1 MVSVEKPLGSAL
13 GVASGLL
20 KGRYRVG
27 TMLGEGAMGVVYR
40 GIDEQSSTPIAI
52 KTLQPTAFHSPK
64 AHERFQREA
73 SLANK
78 LHHPGIA
85 RTLDFGV
92 EGETPF
98 LIMEL
103 VEGIE
108 LAEIIEQEA
117 PLPPA
122 RALDIAI
129 QLTEALAEAHHHN
142 LIHRDIKPA
151 NVMTVEKLDESSRSR
166 EICPGK

>member
-1 MVSVEKPLGSAL
+1 
-13 GVASGLL
+13 
-20 KGRYRVG
+20 
-27 TMLGEGAMGVVYR
+27 MLGEGAMGVVYR
-40 GIDEQSSTPIAI
+40 GIDEQSSTPVAI
-52 KTLQPTAFHSPK
+52 KTLQPAAFHSPK

-85 RTLDFGV
+85 QTLDFGV

-108 LAEIIEQEA
+108 LAEIIEKEA

-129 QLTEALAEAHHHN
+129 QLTQALAEAHHHN
-142 LIHRDIKPA
+142 LIHRDINPTHFPSGWS
-151 NVMTVEKLDESSRSR
+151 NCFSG
-166 EICPGK
+166 GKVGGTQQR

>member
-1 MVSVEKPLGSAL
+1 
-13 GVASGLL
+13 
-20 KGRYRVG
+20 
-27 TMLGEGAMGVVYR
+27 MLGEGAMGVVYR
-40 GIDEQSSTPIAI
+40 GIDEQSSTPVAI

-85 RTLDFGV
+85 QTLDFGV

-108 LAEIIEQEA
+108 LAEIIEKEA

-129 QLTEALAEAHHHN
+129 QLTQALAEAHHHN

-151 NVMTVEKLDESSRSR
+151 NLPSRNENGTGWGKRREKREDARVSTVGCQSVRYSF
-166 EICPGK
+166 